1 MDLIDFW
8 PQKNAPQIEKAKQFV
23 DKYKNKKIVLKY
35 GGQVMAS
42 DQLSKAF
49 AQDAAICNLSG
60 IKNLVIH
67 GGGPQIKKRLEAENI
82 QSKFILGLRVTDE
95 NVIKIVEDVL
105 LNEINPELV
114 NTINSFNALA
124 EPVTARN
131 KNGILKVKKAKNP
144 ELGFVADPEEI
155 DIDKLNQLLNE
166 NKIPV
171 IAPMGLG
178 DNNQVYNINA
188 DTAAGTIAIK
198 LQAERLLLMTDVP
211 GVKDSDGNYISKLTI
226 KEAQNLIDNETI
238 KGGMIPKIQTCIS
251 AIKNGVGGV
260 VIIDG
265 TKPHAVLHE
274 LFTDEGAGTLIV
286 Q

>member
-1 MDLIDFW
+1 MDLKEFW
-8 PQKNAPQIEKAKQFV
+8 PQQDAPQIEKAKQFV

-42 DQLSKAF
+42 DQISKAF

>member
-1 MDLIDFW
+1 MNLRDFW
-8 PQKNAPQIEKAKQFV
+8 PKQDSPPIEKAEQFL
-23 DKYKNKKIVLKY
+23 DHYKSKRIVLKY

-42 DQLSKAF
+42 DKLSKAF
-49 AQDAAICNLSG
+49 AQDAAICNLIG
-60 IKNLVIH
+60 INNLVIH
-67 GGGPQIKKRLEAENI
+67 GGGPQIKKKMEEQDF

-114 NTINSFNALA
+114 NSINSFGATA

-131 KNGILKVKKAKNP
+131 ENGILYVKKAKNP

-155 DIDKLNQLLNE
+155 DIDKLNKIINNNQ
-166 NKIPV
+166 IPV

-178 DNNQVYNINA
+178 ENNQVYNINA

-198 LQAERLLLMTDVP
+198 TKAERLLLMTDVP
-211 GVKDSDGNYISKLTI
+211 GVKDKNGDYISKLTI
-226 KEAQNLIDNETI
+226 SEAKKLIEDGVIT
-238 KGGMIPKIQTCIS
+238 GGMIPKIQTCIS
-251 AIKNGVGGV
+251 AVKNGVGGV

-286 Q
+286 E

>member
-8 PQKNAPQIEKAKQFV
+8 PQQNAPQIEKAKQFV

-67 GGGPQIKKRLEAENI
+67 GGGPEIKKRLEAENI

>member
-1 MDLIDFW
+1 MDLKEFW
-8 PQKNAPQIEKAKQFV
+8 PQKDAPLIEKAQQFV
-23 DKYKNKKIVLKY
+23 EKYKGEKIVLKY

-42 DQLSKAF
+42 DQLTKAF
-49 AQDAAICNLSG
+49 AQDAAICNLIG

-67 GGGPQIKKRLEAENI
+67 GGGPQFKKKLEAQNSP
-82 QSKFILGLRVTDE
+82 SKFILGLRVTDE

-105 LNEINPELV
+105 LNEINPDLV
-114 NTINSFNALA
+114 NTINSFKANAEA
-124 EPVTARN
+124 VTARN
-131 KNGILKVKKAKNP
+131 ANSILKVKKAKNP

-155 DIDKLNQLLNE
+155 DIDKLNHILND
-166 NKIPV
+166 NKVPV

-178 DNNQVYNINA
+178 ENDQVYNINA

-198 LQAERLLLMTDVP
+198 VKAKRLLLMTDVP
-211 GVKDSDGNYISKLTI
+211 GVKDKNGDYISKLTVA
-226 KEAQNLIDNETI
+226 EAQALIDNETI
-238 KGGMIPKIQTCIS
+238 TGGMIPKIQTCIS
-251 AIKNGVGGV
+251 AINNGVGGV

-286 Q
+286 K

>member
-8 PQKNAPQIEKAKQFV
+8 PQKNAPQIEKAKQFI